1 MTEDFVYDGL
11 DDSKECA
18 MLTKPDKVKLF
29 TLMGSYP
36 NAMALK
42 DGRIRSDLLEF
53 DFADVKVS
61 NTAFKPLVREAKFD
75 LAEVAIVTF
84 LQAKLY
90 GKPYVLIPA
99 TVVGR
104 GQLHT
109 IAYNPERGHLG
120 PGDLNGRTVGV
131 RAYTQTTGTW
141 VRGILAEQY
150 GVDLGTLNWVTFEES
165 HVAEYKD
172 PPNVRRAPEGKQLVQ
187 MLLDGELD
195 AAVVGDKFP
204 DPRLKPLIPDA
215 EAANRAWSQ
224 THGGVPINHMLVIRE
239 QLAQLRPDLVRE
251 VYRVFREAKAAS
263 FAEAGVPELDP
274 LRFGIEPNR
283 RSLEIIIDFAV
294 RQGLLPRPFTV
305 DELFTDTMRTLE

>member
-1 MTEDFVYDGL
+1 
-11 DDSKECA
+11 
-18 MLTKPDKVKLF
+18 MLTTLDKVKLF

-42 DGRIRSDLLEF
+42 DGRITSDLVEF

-61 NTAFKPLVREAKFD
+61 NTAFKPLVREARFD

-84 LQAKLY
+84 LQAKYY

-99 TVVGR
+99 TVLGR

-120 PGDLNGRTVGV
+120 PGDLNGRTLGV

-141 VRGILAEQY
+141 VRGILAADY
-150 GVDLGTLNWVTFEES
+150 GVDLASLKWVTFEES
-165 HVAEYKD
+165 HVAEYQD
-172 PPNVRRAPEGKQLVQ
+172 PPNVRRAPAGKTLVQ

-195 AAVVGDKFP
+195 AAVVGDKYP
-204 DPRLKPLIPDA
+204 DARLKPLIPDP
-215 EAANRAWSQ
+215 EAANRAWSAA
-224 THGGVPINHMLVIRE
+224 HGGVPINHMLVIRE
-239 QLAQLRPDLVRE
+239 ELARGRPDVVRE
-251 VYRVFREAKAAS
+251 VWRVFKEAKEAS
-263 FAEAGVPELDP
+263 FAETGAPDLDP
-274 LRFGIEPNR
+274 LRFGIEANR

-294 RQGLLPRPFTV
+294 RQGLLPRPFAV
-305 DELFTDTMRTLE
+305 DELFTDLMRTLA

>member
-1 MTEDFVYDGL
+1 
-11 DDSKECA
+11 
-18 MLTKPDKVKLF
+18 MLTTPDKVKLF

-42 DGRIRSDLLEF
+42 DGRITSNLVEF

-84 LQAKLY
+84 LQARYY

-109 IAYNPERGHLG
+109 IAYNPERRSIG
-120 PGDLNGRTVGV
+120 PGDLNGKTLGV
-131 RAYTQTTGTW
+131 RAYTQTTGVW
-141 VRGILAEQY
+141 VRGILAADY
-150 GVDLGTLNWVTFEES
+150 GVDLASLKWVTFEEG
-165 HVAEYKD
+165 HVAEYQD

-195 AAVVGDKFP
+195 AAIVGDKFP
-204 DPRLKPLIPDA
+204 DPRLKPLIPDP
-215 EAANRAWSQ
+215 ETANRKWSES
-224 THGGVPINHMLVIRE
+224 HGGVPINHMLVIRE
-239 QLAQLRPDLVRE
+239 ELAAKRPDVVRE
-251 VYRVFREAKAAS
+251 VYRLFKEAKQAS
-263 FAEAGVPELDP
+263 FAETGVPKLDA
-274 LRFGIEPNR
+274 LRFGIEANR

-294 RQGLLPRPFTV
+294 KQGLLPRPVAV
-305 DELFTDTMRTLE
+305 DDLFTDTMRALE

>member
-1 MTEDFVYDGL
+1 
-11 DDSKECA
+11 

-42 DGRIRSDLLEF
+42 DGRIRSELLDFE
-53 DFADVKVS
+53 FADVKVS
-61 NTAFKPLVREAKFD
+61 NTAFKPLVREGKFD

-90 GKPYVLIPA
+90 GKPYMLIPA

-109 IAYNPERGHLG
+109 IAYNPERGHIG
-120 PGDLNGRTVGV
+120 PGDLNGKTLGV
-131 RAYTQTTGTW
+131 RAYTQTTGAW

-150 GVDLGTLNWVTFEES
+150 GVDLAGLKWVTFEES
-165 HVAEYKD
+165 HVAEYQD
-172 PPNVRRAPEGKQLVQ
+172 PPNVRRAPEGRTLVQ
-187 MLLDGELD
+187 MLLDGELA
-195 AAVVGDKFP
+195 AAVVGDKYP
-204 DPRLKPLIPDA
+204 DELLKPLIPNP
-215 EAANRAWSQ
+215 EAANRAWSE

-239 QLAQLRPDLVRE
+239 QLAQTRPDVVRE
-251 VYRVFREAKAAS
+251 VYRVFKEAKAAS
-263 FAEAGVPELDP
+263 FAETGVPDLDP
-274 LRFGIEPNR
+274 WRFGIEANR

-294 RQGLLPRPFTV
+294 KQGLLPCPFTV
-305 DELFTDTMRTLE
+305 DELFSDTMRALE

>member
-1 MTEDFVYDGL
+1 
-11 DDSKECA
+11 

-42 DGRIRSDLLEF
+42 DGRIRSDILEF

-90 GKPYVLIPA
+90 GKPYVLMPA

-120 PGDLNGRTVGV
+120 PGDLNGKTLGV
-131 RAYTQTTGTW
+131 RAYTQTTGAW
-141 VRGILAEQY
+141 VRGILAEDY
-150 GVDLGTLNWVTFEES
+150 GVDLSTINWVTFEEG
-165 HVAEYKD
+165 HVAEYQD

-187 MLLDGELD
+187 MLLDGEID

-204 DPRLKPLIPDA
+204 DPRLKPLIPEP

-224 THGGVPINHMLVIRE
+224 KHGGVPINHMLVIRE
-239 QLAQLRPDLVRE
+239 PLAQSRPDVVRE
-251 VYRVFREAKAAS
+251 VYRVFREAKEAA
-263 FAEAGVPELDP
+263 FAEAGAPELDP
-274 LRFGIEPNR
+274 WRFGIDANR

-294 RQGLLPRPFTV
+294 TQGLLPRPFAV
-305 DELFTDTMRTLE
+305 DELFTDTMRALE

>member
-1 MTEDFVYDGL
+1 
-11 DDSKECA
+11 

-36 NAMALK
+36 NAMPLK
-42 DGRIRSDLLEF
+42 EGRVRSDLVDFE
-53 DFADVKVS
+53 FADVKVS
-61 NTAFKPLVREAKFD
+61 NTAFKPLVRDAAFD

-84 LQAKLY
+84 LQAKYY

-109 IAYNPERGHLG
+109 LAYNPARGDLR
-120 PGDLNGRTVGV
+120 PDDLNGRTLGV
-131 RAYTQTTGTW
+131 RAYTQTTGVW

-150 GVDLGTLNWVTFEES
+150 GVDLASLNWVTFEEG
-165 HVAEYKD
+165 HVAEYQD
-172 PPNVRRAPEGKQLVQ
+172 PPNVRRAPAGKQLVQ

-195 AAVVGDKFP
+195 AAVVGDKYP
-204 DPRLKPLIPDA
+204 DPRLKPLIPDP

-239 QLAQLRPDLVRE
+239 QLAATRPDVVRE
-251 VYRVFREAKAAS
+251 VYRVFKEAKAAS
-263 FAEAGVPELDP
+263 FAENGVPDLDP
-274 LRFGIEPNR
+274 LRFGIEANR
-283 RSLEIIIDFAV
+283 RSLEIVINFAV
-294 RQGLLPRPFTV
+294 RQGLLPHPFAV
-305 DELFTDTMRTLE
+305 DELFTDTMRSLE

>member
-1 MTEDFVYDGL
+1 
-11 DDSKECA
+11 

-42 DGRIRSDLLEF
+42 DGKITSNVVEF

-84 LQAKLY
+84 LQARHY

-120 PGDLNGRTVGV
+120 PSDLNGKTLGV
-131 RAYTQTTGTW
+131 RAYTQTTGVW
-141 VRGILAEQY
+141 VRGILAEDY
-150 GVDLGTLNWVTFEES
+150 GVDLDSIKWVTFEEG

-172 PPNVRRAPEGKQLVQ
+172 PPNVHRAPDGKQLVQ
-187 MLLDGELD
+187 MLLDGEID
-195 AAVVGDKFP
+195 AAIVGDKIP
-204 DPRLKPLIPDA
+204 DARLKPLIPDP
-215 EAANRAWSQ
+215 EAANRKWSE

-239 QLAQLRPDLVRE
+239 QLAATRPDIVRE
-251 VYRVFREAKAAS
+251 VYRLFLEAKQAAY
-263 FAEAGVPELDP
+263 AQTGVPQLDP
-274 LRFGIEPNR
+274 LRFGIEANR
-283 RSLEIIIDFAV
+283 RSLEIVIDFAV
-294 RQGLLPRPFTV
+294 KQGLLPRPVTV
-305 DELFTDTMRTLE
+305 DELFGDTMRALG